1 MKNSEEKD
9 RKPLLTKEASNR
21 RIPLLDKEASKQRIP
36 LFDKEASKRRFPLLG
51 KEGLG
56 VVCFAL
62 FLSEALL
69 FILSWLLSAT
79 RMEGVRS
86 LISSE
91 GIRWFFGSWQTLFAS
106 PLLVWLLLCL
116 IAWGCLRKSGLI
128 KLFTF
133 HSSLFTSHSSLLPFR
148 DRLALRVSLVFLVI
162 YLVIL
167 ALLTLTPHAILLS
180 ATGHLFPSAFSR
192 SLVPVIAFGVC
203 LVSVT
208 FGLVSG
214 RLRSL
219 ADILDA
225 LSTGIAHGASLIV
238 VYLFAIQLFESFRF
252 VFG

>member
-1 MKNSEEKD
+1 MKNSK
-9 RKPLLTKEASNR
+9 NV
-21 RIPLLDKEASKQRIP
+21 
-36 LFDKEASKRRFPLLG
+36 
-51 KEGLG
+51 LG
-56 VVCFAL
+56 VVCLVL

-79 RMEGVRS
+79 RMDGVRS
-86 LISSE
+86 LLSSE
-91 GIRWFFGSWQTLFAS
+91 GIRWFFGTWQTLFAS

-116 IAWGCLRKSGLI
+116 IAWGSLRKSGLMRSVQSGGS
-128 KLFTF
+128 KFFTF
-133 HSSLFTSHSSLLPFR
+133 HFSLLPFR

-192 SLVPVIAFGVC
+192 SLLPVIAFGVC
-203 LVSVT
+203 LVSIT

>member
-1 MKNSEEKD
+1 MKNNEERD
-9 RKPLLTKEASNR
+9 RKPLLTKERLGAVALV
-21 RIPLLDKEASKQRIP
+21 LLLAEV
-36 LFDKEASKRRFPLLG
+36 LL
-51 KEGLG
+51 
-56 VVCFAL
+56 V
-62 FLSEALL
+62 
-69 FILSWLLSAT
+69 ILSWLLSAT

-86 LISSE
+86 LLSSE
-91 GIRWFFGSWQTLFAS
+91 GIRWFFGSWQSLFAS

-116 IAWGCLRKSGLI
+116 IAWGCLRKSGLNRF
-128 KLFTF
+128 FTL
-133 HSSLFTSHSSLLPFR
+133 HSSLFTHDSSLFTLHSSLLSYR

-219 ADILDA
+219 GDILDA
-225 LSTGIAHGASLIV
+225 LSTGIARGASLIV

>member
-1 MKNSEEKD
+1 MKNNGERE
-9 RKPLLTKEASNR
+9 RKLLLTKERLGAVALV
-21 RIPLLDKEASKQRIP
+21 LLLAEV
-36 LFDKEASKRRFPLLG
+36 LL
-51 KEGLG
+51 
-56 VVCFAL
+56 V
-62 FLSEALL
+62 
-69 FILSWLLSAT
+69 ILSWLLSAT

-86 LISSE
+86 LLSSE
-91 GIRWFFGSWQTLFAS
+91 GIRWFFGSWQSLFAS

-116 IAWGCLRKSGLI
+116 IAWGCLRKSGLSRC
-128 KLFTF
+128 FTLHASRF
-133 HSSLFTSHSSLLPFR
+133 NPHSSPFTYR

-192 SLVPVIAFGVC
+192 SLVPVAAFGVC

-214 RLRSL
+214 RLHSL
-219 ADILDA
+219 GDILDA
-225 LSTGIAHGASLIV
+225 LSTGIARGASLIV

>member
-1 MKNSEEKD
+1 M
-9 RKPLLTKEASNR
+9 
-21 RIPLLDKEASKQRIP
+21 
-36 LFDKEASKRRFPLLG
+36 
-51 KEGLG
+51 
-56 VVCFAL
+56 
-62 FLSEALL
+62 
-69 FILSWLLSAT
+69 
-79 RMEGVRS
+79 RS

-91 GIRWFFGSWQTLFAS
+91 GIRWFFGSWQTFFAS

-116 IAWGCLRKSGLI
+116 IAWGSLRKSGLI
-128 KLFTF
+128 K
-133 HSSLFTSHSSLLPFR
+133 LFTSHSSLLPFR

-219 ADILDA
+219 SDILDT
-225 LSTGIAHGASLIV
+225 LSTGIAHMESPRKSVSVRCQYQMLISPRREWPMRRRTV
-238 VYLFAIQLFESFRF
+238 SGES
-252 VFG
+252 G

>member
-1 MKNSEEKD
+1 MKNSEERD
-9 RKPLLTKEASNR
+9 RKPLLTKEASKRLSKEDTKR
-21 RIPLLDKEASKQRIP
+21 RIPLLSKE
-36 LFDKEASKRRFPLLG
+36 DTKRRIPLLG

-56 VVCFAL
+56 VVCLIL

-79 RMEGVRS
+79 RMEGVCS

-116 IAWGCLRKSGLI
+116 IAWGSLRKSGLI
-128 KLFTF
+128 RFFTF
-133 HSSLFTSHSSLLPFR
+133 SPSHPFTFR
-148 DRLALRVSLVFLVI
+148 DRLALRVSLVFLII

-203 LVSVT
+203 LVSIT

-225 LSTGIAHGASLIV
+225 LSNGIARGASLIV
-238 VYLFAIQLFESFRF
+238 IYLFAIQLFESIRF